1 MSLGDKGEVAEVD
14 KEGGILCLRKHQ
26 RGQGENFKCGD
37 RCRLTRPGRDGEV
50 EAENKV
56 ILIP

>member
-14 KEGGILCLRKHQ
+14 KEGGILCLRK
-26 RGQGENFKCGD
+26 RISGD

-50 EAENKV
+50 ETENKV
-56 ILIP
+56 ILNP

>member
-1 MSLGDKGEVAEVD
+1 MDDEDGEVD

-26 RGQGENFKCGD
+26 RGQGENFKCRD

-50 EAENKV
+50 ETENKV